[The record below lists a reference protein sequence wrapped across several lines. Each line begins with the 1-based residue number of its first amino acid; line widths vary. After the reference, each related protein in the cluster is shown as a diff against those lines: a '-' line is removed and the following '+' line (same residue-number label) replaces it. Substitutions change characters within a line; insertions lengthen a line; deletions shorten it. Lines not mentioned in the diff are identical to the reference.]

1 MTEQVRPTLPRGH
14 DDHGRLRRQS
24 LFIERAIKEVW
35 NTLAEAAVL
44 VVLVI
49 FLFLG
54 SWRATLI
61 PAVTVPI
68 CLLATFAVLWV
79 FGFSINLL
87 TLLALVLAIGLVVDD
102 AIVVLENVYHRIEEG
117 EPPLAAAYHG
127 TRQVGFA
134 VHLDDDWWSARCSCR
149 SCSSPARP
157 ACCSANSRWR

>member
-1 MTEQVRPTLPRGH
+1 MTITVGSDESCSSTARSKG
-14 DDHGRLRRQS
+14 
-24 LFIERAIKEVW
+24 VW
-35 NTLAEAAVL
+35 HTLAEAAVL

-68 CLLATFAVLWV
+68 CLLGSFAVLWL

-87 TLLALVLAIGLVVDD
+87 TLLAMVLSIGIVVDD

-117 EPPLAAAYHG
+117 EPPLAAAFEG

-134 VHLDDDWWSARCSCR
+134 IVSTTMVVCAVFVPIMFIAGQTGL
-149 SCSSPARP
+149 
-157 ACCSANSRWR
+157 CSASWPWR